1 MNAALEHAF
10 ETIKKMKAQQAEKEA
25 RFDELTKNDN
35 ADNFL
40 RYFIKKHYKPIT
52 MHGMAGGLQMMEIL
66 SSKENNLYKKA
77 VRVLDKRLLN
87 KRILINE
94 NARAS

>member
-1 MNAALEHAF
+1 MNTALEYAF
-10 ETIKKMKAQQAEKEA
+10 EQIKKMKAEQAEKEA
-25 RFDELTKNDN
+25 RFDALTKNDN

-52 MHGMAGGLQMMEIL
+52 MHGMAGGLQLMEIL
-66 SSKENNLYKKA
+66 SSKENNLYTKA
-77 VRVLDKRLLN
+77 MRVLDKRLLN